1 MNHDMLAEERLKSR
15 LKAIDQRVR
24 LDRIKIIDQEANL
37 FQKSMKQET
46 AKLIREESKRHKV
59 NNFSIPNRKFQRRPS
74 KILSWGKTLLNDSS
88 ADLRT
93 TFPGPTKPKTARITR
108 HGHLPPLSN
117 LKNTSTSV
125 TYQNK
130 SAKSNNKIK
139 LTESERNVQFDK
151 VGERSRTLDPILIA
165 YRNRQVLSKT

>member
-46 AKLIREESKRHKV
+46 AKLIREECKRHEV
-59 NNFSIPNRKFQRRPS
+59 NNFGKPNRKFQRRPS
-74 KILSWGKTLLNDSS
+74 KILSWEKTLLNDSS

-93 TFPGPTKPKTARITR
+93 TFPGTTKPTTARITR

-117 LKNTSTSV
+117 SKNASTSV
-125 TYQNK
+125 TYQKK
-130 SAKSNNKIK
+130 SGKSNNKIT
-139 LTESERNVQFDK
+139 LTESQRKVQFDK
-151 VGERSRTLDPILIA
+151 VGKRSRTLDPIPIA